1 MGMLCICIINEGTPY
16 PQVAIVVQLLSLV
29 QQSLMDCSTQASLSF
44 TVSQSWLKFMSIELV
59 MSFNHLILCCS
70 LLLLPSI
77 FPNTSV
83 LSNESTVC
91 VRWTGM
97 GASASVLPMNIQD
110 WSPLG
115 LPGWICL
122 QSKGL
127 SRVFSNITAQKHQFF
142 STLSLLYG
150 PTLTSIQD
158 YWKNHSFDY

>member
-16 PQVAIVVQLLSLV
+16 PQVAIVVQVLSLV

-97 GASASVLPMNIQD
+97 GASASVLPMNI
-110 WSPLG
+110 
-115 LPGWICL
+115 
-122 QSKGL
+122 
-127 SRVFSNITAQKHQFF
+127 
-142 STLSLLYG
+142 
-150 PTLTSIQD
+150 
-158 YWKNHSFDY
+158 